1 MNAPAHHEI
10 RRHIDKA
17 PVVAAVD
24 GSPTAIRA
32 AQWAAVAARA
42 RHAPLRLVHVVR
54 RRASV
59 PRGSDVLAEA
69 HRSVVDRWARTSAA
83 PPPDITE
90 LTLCGNPAAAL
101 IELSA
106 AASELVVG
114 SVGSGSAAWGLLGSV
129 ATSVASAA
137 HSPLTV
143 VRPLPCAAAAVGP
156 VLAVVDPASSG
167 AGDALAAAVR
177 AAYERATE
185 VVVIELARP
194 VVRASPGNGADVE
207 ATITELRRHFPTVRI
222 SVLSYFG
229 HARTALEKFGGTA
242 QLIVVPRDPR
252 ALRPFLH
259 GMARTALW
267 HTRCAVTVVPP
278 SITAPTGID
287 RLLGRAHGFG
297 NTQRDPACQV
307 PDQTVGEFVDAICVR
322 HLPTMPDDQ
331 L

>member
-10 RRHIDKA
+10 RRRIDKA

-32 AQWAAVAARA
+32 AQWAAVAAGA
-42 RHAPLRLVHVVR
+42 RHAPLRLVHVAR
-54 RRASV
+54 RRAFV
-59 PRGSDVLAEA
+59 PHGSDVLAEA
-69 HRSVVDRWARTSAA
+69 HRSVIDRWARTSAA

-101 IELSA
+101 IELSG
-106 AASELVVG
+106 AASEVVVG
-114 SVGSGSAAWGLLGSV
+114 SVGSGSVAWGLLGSV

-137 HSPLTV
+137 HSPVTV
-143 VRPLPCAAAAVGP
+143 VRPLPCAAAAAGP
-156 VLAVVDPASSG
+156 VLVVVDPASSG

-177 AAYERATE
+177 AAYERATD

-194 VVRASPGNGADVE
+194 VVRASPEDGADVD
-207 ATITELRRHFPTVRI
+207 ATITELRQRFPTVRI

-229 HARTALEKFGGTA
+229 HARTALEKFGTTA

-278 SITAPTGID
+278 STTVATGSD
-287 RLLGRAHGFG
+287 RLRGRAHKFG
-297 NTQRDPACQV
+297 HTRRDP
-307 PDQTVGEFVDAICVR
+307 VGRI
-322 HLPTMPDDQ
+322 LS
-331 L
+331 